1 MESFHQV
8 LRSLWRKRWTGL
20 AAAWVVVLL
29 GGLAVTFMKD
39 SYEASSRVYVNT
51 QTVLKPLMQGLA
63 QQPNMDQ
70 QVEMLARTLVSRPNI
85 ETLLQDPALAP
96 KPESGEPLT
105 EAQKAAAVTGL
116 MKQIKV
122 MPGSPMTAENGAT
135 VNSNLYTI
143 SYSDADPQRAQ
154 LMVERLLA
162 LFMDSMVQSK
172 VRDSQ
177 EARQFIDQQIAL
189 YETKLQEA
197 EDKLKEFKLRNFG
210 ASGASAGDHFSRMSL
225 LADEVSRLQIE
236 LRAAEQSRDALR
248 RELASV
254 RPTVTGD
261 TLRAAGSPRLME
273 IDSRIDADRRQL
285 DELTRRFTDAHP
297 DIIALRESIRRLEGE
312 RQQVVR
318 QTLAAGGAAA
328 AGAGNPVFERVRV
341 SLADAE
347 ASVASLRTRL
357 ASEQA
362 RLEQARAL
370 GARMPGV
377 EAELARLTRDYEG
390 VQRNYQELVSRRASA
405 AMVENMD
412 ETQHMADFRVVEP
425 PRVAPEPVGPTRKT
439 FALMVVVLALVAG
452 ALTAW
457 AMGWLQPSFSSE
469 RRLEALTGRPVLGRI
484 SMALSPDMQ
493 AQLRRD
499 HVQFASATGLF
510 FVGCMAWLG
519 WLVLQSRI

>member
-29 GGLAVTFMKD
+29 GGLAVTLMKD
-39 SYEASSRVYVNT
+39 RYEASSRVYVNT

-63 QQPNMDQ
+63 QQPNIDQ
-70 QVEMLARTLVSRPNI
+70 QVEMLARTLVSRPNA
-85 ETLLQDPALAP
+85 EKLLQDPALAP
-96 KPESGEPLT
+96 KSEPGEEPLT

-135 VNSNLYTI
+135 VSSNLYTI

-154 LMVERLLA
+154 LMVDRLLA

-189 YETKLQEA
+189 YEKKLQEA
-197 EDKLKEFKLRNFG
+197 ENQLKEFKLRNFG
-210 ASGASAGDHFSRMSL
+210 TSGSSAGDHFSRMSV

-297 DIIALRESIRRLEGE
+297 DIVALRESIARLQAE
-312 RQQVVR
+312 RQQAVR
-318 QTLAAGGAAA
+318 QALASGAGAAA
-328 AGAGNPVFERVRV
+328 AGNPVFERVRV
-341 SLADAE
+341 SLAEAE

-377 EAELARLTRDYEG
+377 EAELARLNRDYEG

-510 FVGCMAWLG
+510 FVGCAAWLA